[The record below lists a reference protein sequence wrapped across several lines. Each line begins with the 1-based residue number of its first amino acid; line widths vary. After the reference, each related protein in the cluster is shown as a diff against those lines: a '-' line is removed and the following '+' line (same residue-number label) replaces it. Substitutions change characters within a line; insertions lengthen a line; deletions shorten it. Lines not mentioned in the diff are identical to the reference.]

1 MSTQFQFWLNKIMSC
16 RKGHLSPF
24 SFKLVFKT
32 NWFFFFFFR
41 QLQITRPPYTDY
53 SKCHQWRYVT
63 HLQDTVNMSTQYCSD
78 FRNVTTLVEQTR
90 QWDLEQCDK
99 ISNDKGH
106 YLHTHYKWCNYTI
119 LFYDMVTA
127 RFNGTLPASITAAN
141 FWHFCE
147 ECLLSLVKYLYRN
160 VHLDFAGL
168 EFMMCYRP
176 STEKTTLYIK
186 QN

>member
-1 MSTQFQFWLNKIMSC
+1 
-16 RKGHLSPF
+16 
-24 SFKLVFKT
+24 
-32 NWFFFFFFR
+32 
-41 QLQITRPPYTDY
+41 
-53 SKCHQWRYVT
+53 
-63 HLQDTVNMSTQYCSD
+63 MSTQYCSD

-106 YLHTHYKWCNYTI
+106 YLHTHYKWRNYTR